1 MTLTGAAALA
11 RGGQEVDE
19 GEKQETDRHM
29 VAMWKV
35 VKKHRP
41 SVPLLELVLNP
52 HDDPCIGFG
61 QTVENMFGL
70 SFLVSLH
77 PPLRRSRVHARMLS
91 TMTVFNQAKCH
102 APNLC
107 VDVP

>member
-1 MTLTGAAALA
+1 MTLTGAAAVA

-19 GEKQETDRHM
+19 DEKQETDRHM

-70 SFLVSLH
+70 SFLVSLLSVAAACM
-77 PPLRRSRVHARMLS
+77 PECCKVHHDSVQSSEMPCPQF
-91 TMTVFNQAKCH
+91 MC
-102 APNLC
+102 
-107 VDVP
+107 